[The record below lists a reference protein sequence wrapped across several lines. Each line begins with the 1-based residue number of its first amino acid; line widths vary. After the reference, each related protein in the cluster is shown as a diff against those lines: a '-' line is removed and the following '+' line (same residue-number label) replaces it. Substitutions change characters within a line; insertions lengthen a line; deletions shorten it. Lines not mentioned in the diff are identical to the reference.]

1 MLRNGQIVNARITW
15 SSAPAITVPVL
26 AVTRIGG
33 QSFVYVAAQKG
44 KGYMAH
50 QTSVSL
56 GEPVANRYPV
66 QAGLREGDR
75 VITSGI
81 QFLQEGVPVMPLPP
95 SASAPQQS
103 GS

>member
-15 SSAPAITVPVL
+15 SNQPAITVPVL

-33 QSFVYVAAQKG
+33 QSFVYVAAPRG
-44 KGYMAH
+44 GGYMAH
-50 QTSVSL
+50 QTSVTL

-66 QAGLREGDR
+66 QAGLRPGDR

-81 QFLQEGVPVMPLPP
+81 QFLQEGVPVSPMAAAGAPP
-95 SASAPQQS
+95 GQP
-103 GS
+103 GL